1 MRWVRYEVDG
11 NETFGIVEGEQIID
25 VSGDPFDGYERT
37 ASSRALGD
45 TKLLAP
51 VMPRTFYAAGLN
63 YADHVIAAANKRG
76 ELPNLP
82 EAADVG
88 YRAVNSITGHEDPII
103 VPAGRHG
110 AAAI

>member
-1 MRWVRYEVDG
+1 
-11 NETFGIVEGEQIID
+11 
-25 VSGDPFDGYERT
+25 
-37 ASSRALGD
+37 
-45 TKLLAP
+45 
-51 VMPRTFYAAGLN
+51 MPRTFYAAGLN

-103 VPAGRHG
+103 VPADATEQLQYEGEIVVVIGEGSEESDRRNRLGLHPWLHHRQ
-110 AAAI
+110 